1 MAYHHYSCFFSINTK
16 ILAVIIRCF
25 LLSAG
30 KIIYT
35 KTQLSSPTLIVRNK
49 MESTPESTP
58 VVEMHNIKK
67 NFAAVQALK
76 GVDLVLHHN
85 EVLGLVGDN
94 AAGKSTLM
102 KVLSGAY
109 IPDEGEIFMEGQKIH
124 LTDPLHARRLGIEMV
139 YQDLALANNLDVTAN
154 VFLGRERVGWHFGPF
169 GVMNSHQMEQESQRL
184 LGRLKIDIPSVRLLV
199 ERLSGGQRQAVAIAR
214 ATAFNSKVIIMD
226 EPTAALSVAAISK
239 VLDLVRELKAQGA
252 SIIII
257 SHRLEDVYSVSDR
270 MIILRQGRKVRD
282 CLVEGEID
290 EFREKVVAYIIGAR
304 DDFAK
309 VAVNQS
315 QPGESL

>member
-1 MAYHHYSCFFSINTK
+1 MTEA
-16 ILAVIIRCF
+16 
-25 LLSAG
+25 
-30 KIIYT
+30 
-35 KTQLSSPTLIVRNK
+35 
-49 MESTPESTP
+49 TP
-58 VVEMHNIKK
+58 VVEMRNIRK
-67 NFAAVQALK
+67 NFAAVQALR

-109 IPDEGEIFMEGQKIH
+109 IPDEGEILIEGTNAH

-154 VFLGRERVGWHFGPF
+154 VFLGREAVSAELGLFS
-169 GVMNSHQMEQESQRL
+169 VMDGRRMEQEAQRL
-184 LGRLKIDIPSVRLLV
+184 VGRLKIAIPSVRLLV

-226 EPTAALSVAAISK
+226 EPTAALSVPAIRQ

-257 SHRLEDVYSVSDR
+257 SHRLEDVHSVSDR
-270 MIILRQGRKVRD
+270 LMVMRQGRKVRD
-282 CLVEGEID
+282 SRVVPDID
-290 EFREKVVAYIIGAR
+290 EFREQVVAYMIGAR
-304 DDFAK
+304 DDFADA
-309 VAVNQS
+309 VA
-315 QPGESL
+315 G

>member
-1 MAYHHYSCFFSINTK
+1 
-16 ILAVIIRCF
+16 
-25 LLSAG
+25 
-30 KIIYT
+30 
-35 KTQLSSPTLIVRNK
+35 
-49 MESTPESTP
+49 MEESTP
-58 VVEMHNIKK
+58 VVEMRNVKK

-76 GVDLVLHHN
+76 GVDLILHHG

-109 IPDEGEIFMEGQKIH
+109 IPEEGEIFIEGKKVH
-124 LTDPLHARRLGIEMV
+124 LTDPLHARHLGIEMV
-139 YQDLALANNLDVTAN
+139 YQDLAIANNLDVTSN
-154 VFLGRERVGWHFGPF
+154 VFLGREFVSTRMGPF
-169 GVMNSHQMEQESQRL
+169 GVLNSRQMEQEAQRL
-184 LGRLKIDIPSVRLLV
+184 LDRLKIDIPSVRLLV

-214 ATAFNSKVIIMD
+214 TMAFNSKVIIMD

-257 SHRLEDVYSVSDR
+257 SHRLEDIYSVSDR
-270 MIILRQGRKVRD
+270 LMVMRNGRKVRD
-282 CLVEGEID
+282 CPVTGSID
-290 EFREKVVAYIIGAR
+290 DFRERVVAYMIGAR

-309 VAVNQS
+309 EVDTAV
-315 QPGESL
+315 G